1 MPYALN
7 LTLDDA
13 CQLEVE
19 RLYARLSRL
28 DVPERD
34 LVTQYGPCITLLVVT
49 DRVPSRTISALLE
62 WRLSTLLAVPV
73 TFATTCVTHGV
84 PPTLGL
90 RVAASGTLLDL
101 HNAIYNELPE
111 EEVNIH
117 YRPAY
122 WQPHL
127 KLSNVRDEQAGACL
141 AAALTPHW
149 KPFAG
154 TIDGLEVVQYPP
166 VQSIWQATLRAST

>member
-7 LTLDDA
+7 LTLNGA
-13 CQLEVE
+13 SRLEIE

-28 DVPERD
+28 DVPEHD
-34 LVTQYGPCITLLVVT
+34 LVTQYGPCITLLVLT
-49 DRVPSRTISALLE
+49 DRVTPRGISRLLE
-62 WRLSTLLAVPV
+62 WKLQTLSTLAV
-73 TFATTCVTHGV
+73 TFAMTCVTHGR

-90 RVAASGTLLDL
+90 RVEASGALLEL
-101 HNAIYNELPE
+101 HDAIYRELPE

-127 KLSNVRDEQAGACL
+127 KLSNVRDEQAGARL
-141 AAALTPHW
+141 AAALMPHW
-149 KPFAG
+149 TPFGG

-166 VQSIWQATLRAST
+166 VQSIWQATLRTSK